1 MDPEQRLKRHNISR
15 RIGHLQSVLEDL
27 QNDIEASKEKGEWQ
41 EISQE
46 DEDEQDDKAL
56 IQISESMRRL
66 TATDRGNDSATVRM
80 RKRATTKQQSAPIK
94 LRADDSASLVLPTP
108 GQSQSY
114 SHISDSQALAIYTKF
129 SSRLGTVESLLGL
142 DSIPPPDL
150 PSVKDYTMPLM
161 KMTDIMARQLNLLN
175 EVEEPFLDQLA
186 KRIRTIISDAERMEE
201 KRKQAKKGYEDLLAA
216 RDASNAGFSSNN
228 GYHAPPQSP
237 KLSGTTT
244 RTTDR
249 DGGGNDMLS
258 VPSLDNP
265 DHPLID
271 PELPARISALHS
283 TLPAIEN
290 LAPMLQPILE
300 RLRALKE
307 VHQDSSSANTR
318 LTELEQHE
326 VEIQKQLKQWR
337 DTLGEMEQNTDELEE
352 EWLENM
358 ENVENKF
365 KELEARIKAI

>member
-15 RIGHLQSVLEDL
+15 RIGHLQSLLEDL
-27 QNDIEASKEKGEWQ
+27 QNDVETSKEKGEWQ

-46 DEDEQDDKAL
+46 EEDEQDNKAL
-56 IQISESMRRL
+56 IDISESMRRL
-66 TATDRGNDSATVRM
+66 TTTDRGNDSATVRM
-80 RKRATTKQQSAPIK
+80 RKRATAKQQRTPVK
-94 LRADDSASLVLPTP
+94 LRADDSASLVPLTP

-114 SHISDSQALAIYTKF
+114 SHISDSQAIAIYTKF

-175 EVEEPFLDQLA
+175 EVEDPFLDHLS
-186 KRIRTIISDAERMEE
+186 KRIQTISSEAEQMEE
-201 KRKQAKKGYEDLLAA
+201 KRKQAKKGYEDLLTA
-216 RDASNAGFSSNN
+216 REASNAGFISNN
-228 GYHAPPQSP
+228 NNYPTSP
-237 KLSGTTT
+237 TLSGTT
-244 RTTDR
+244 RTTSKNGDLP
-249 DGGGNDMLS
+249 NI
-258 VPSLDNP
+258 SLVDDP
-265 DHPLID
+265 HHPLLD

-326 VEIQKQLKQWR
+326 VEMRKQLKQWR
-337 DTLGEMEQNTDELEE
+337 DTLSELEQHTDELEE

-358 ENVENKF
+358 ENVEKKV
-365 KELEARIKAI
+365 KELEARIRAI